1 MLHLPKAIQWSK
13 DNEEKACQM
22 YQEYMRSKGH
32 KKLQINKAGFIVYP
46 TKVWLGALPDG
57 WTTEHK
63 PPDTTSAVCS
73 IR

>member
-1 MLHLPKAIQWSK
+1 MKKKLAKCI
-13 DNEEKACQM
+13 
-22 YQEYMRSKGH
+22 RSICEAKVT

-63 PPDTTSAVCS
+63 PPV
-73 IR
+73 

>member
-32 KKLQINKAGFIVYP
+32 KKLQINKAGFIVYH
-46 TKVWLGALPDG
+46 LYDYNDYHLLQ
-57 WTTEHK
+57 
-63 PPDTTSAVCS
+63 
-73 IR
+73 IF